1 MSELV
6 RPGRVEASVAVPEG
20 VLLTRVVVGQGIHL
34 VESVT
39 GLGRVTVKMD
49 IHGDGVL
56 MDKLV
61 YPSLMVLRFTP

>member
-1 MSELV
+1 MSQLV

-49 IHGDGVL
+49 VHSDGVL
-56 MDKLV
+56 SCFLTFVALDIKL
-61 YPSLMVLRFTP
+61 FC